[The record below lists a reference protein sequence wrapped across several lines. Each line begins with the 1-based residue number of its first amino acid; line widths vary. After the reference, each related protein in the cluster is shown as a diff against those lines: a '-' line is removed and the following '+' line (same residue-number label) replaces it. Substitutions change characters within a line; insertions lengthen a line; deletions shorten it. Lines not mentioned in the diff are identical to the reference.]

1 VPKPRRP
8 FKFWTMAV
16 TSVLATLVGLALA
29 VLGDT
34 AEQRLIGVALALFAG
49 LAPAPYILGPLLSGS
64 GPGTVLCG
72 RVRTSA
78 GSETA
83 FVFPTPRAKRIATLA
98 RAVGVAGGCAALLAA
113 AGGWVL
119 IVVTALAAVYLGFA
133 LAGRARQRLVLTPTR
148 VVLAGPLTTVELPWE
163 AIDEVE
169 IFKTRP
175 SDGTTADM
183 LGVTATDPDAV
194 LWTRGERL
202 GRLARG
208 VTDYDICVG
217 ADSFAGTGEDVVHAI
232 RRYIHDRDRRR
243 RIGSQE
249 ELASLHRLL
258 DLAGRT

>member
-1 VPKPRRP
+1 MPKPRRP

-29 VLGDT
+29 VLGET
-34 AEQRLIGVALALFAG
+34 AGQRLIGVALVLLAG
-49 LAPAPYILGPLLSGS
+49 LAPAPYILGPLLSRS

-98 RAVGVAGGCAALLAA
+98 RAVAVAGGCAALLAA
-113 AGGWVL
+113 AGGWLL
-119 IVVTALAAVYLGFA
+119 IVVTALAAIYLGLA

-163 AIDEVE
+163 TIDEVE
-169 IFKTRP
+169 IFE
-175 SDGTTADM
+175 TTPWRSTTVDM

-194 LWTRGERL
+194 VWTRGERL

-208 VTDYDICVG
+208 ATDYDICVG
-217 ADSFAGTGEDVVHAI
+217 ADSFAGTGEDVVNAI
-232 RRYIHDRDRRR
+232 CRYSHDRDRRR
-243 RIGSQE
+243 RIGSEE

>member
-1 VPKPRRP
+1 MPKPRRP

-34 AEQRLIGVALALFAG
+34 AGQRLSGVAVALLAG

-78 GSETA
+78 GSESA

-98 RAVGVAGGCAALLAA
+98 SAVGVAGGCAALLAA
-113 AGGWVL
+113 GGGWVL

-169 IFKTRP
+169 IFETRP
-175 SDGTTADM
+175 SSGTTADM

-194 LWTRGERL
+194 VWTRGERL

-217 ADSFAGTGEDVVHAI
+217 ADSFAGTGEDVVNAI
-232 RRYIHDRDRRR
+232 RRYSHDRDRRR

>member
-1 VPKPRRP
+1 
-8 FKFWTMAV
+8 MAV
-16 TSVLATLVGLALA
+16 TSLLATLVGLALA

-34 AEQRLIGVALALFAG
+34 AGQRLIGVALALFAG
-49 LAPAPYILGPLLSGS
+49 LAPAPYIFGPLLSGS

-98 RAVGVAGGCAALLAA
+98 RAVGVAGGCAALLAG

-169 IFKTRP
+169 IFETRP
-175 SDGTTADM
+175 SSGTTADM

-194 LWTRGERL
+194 VWTRGERL

-217 ADSFAGTGEDVVHAI
+217 ADSFAGTGEDVMHAI

-249 ELASLHRLL
+249 ELAGLHRLL

>member
-1 VPKPRRP
+1 VDRPHRP

-148 VVLAGPLTTVELPWE
+148 VVLAGPLTTVELPWK

-169 IFKTRP
+169 IFETRP
-175 SDGTTADM
+175 SNGTTADM

-249 ELASLHRLL
+249 ELAGLHRLL

>member
-49 LAPAPYILGPLLSGS
+49 FAPAPYILGPLLSGS

-163 AIDEVE
+163 AVAEVE
-169 IFKTRP
+169 IFEPTP
-175 SDGTTADM
+175 WNSTTADM

-194 LWTRGERL
+194 VWTRGERL

-217 ADSFAGTGEDVVHAI
+217 ADSFAGTDEDVVHAI

-249 ELASLHRLL
+249 ELAGLHRLL